1 MVIMVNTNGNAMS
14 MRTVEAIEIIEEA
27 GNERR
32 NEDTDIQHTSL
43 QSGEDRLHPAER
55 RGHYGLARMCVSG
68 SSQPTRWL

>member
-32 NEDTDIQHTSL
+32 NEDTDIQ
-43 QSGEDRLHPAER
+43 
-55 RGHYGLARMCVSG
+55 Y
-68 SSQPTRWL
+68 